1 MGPQGIAGVVGAPG
15 PMVSIGHL
23 AEYVPLYNVNNLIP
37 IFFSWSI
44 DSIHLPVPGRRR
56 PLPHVGAMQNKYC
69 EKMPEFAEE
78 QNKLR

>member
-37 IFFSWSI
+37 IFFI
-44 DSIHLPVPGRRR
+44 
-56 PLPHVGAMQNKYC
+56 PLKRLVAI
-69 EKMPEFAEE
+69 
-78 QNKLR
+78 

>member
-37 IFFSWSI
+37 IFFLSHCNNLLQFSVTF
-44 DSIHLPVPGRRR
+44 LFV
-56 PLPHVGAMQNKYC
+56 LLL
-69 EKMPEFAEE
+69 FFF
-78 QNKLR
+78 L